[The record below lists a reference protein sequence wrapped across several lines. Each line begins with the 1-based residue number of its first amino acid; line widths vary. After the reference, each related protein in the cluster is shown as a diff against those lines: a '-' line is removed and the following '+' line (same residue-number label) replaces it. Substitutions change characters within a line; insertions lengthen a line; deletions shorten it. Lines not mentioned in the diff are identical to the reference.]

1 MKQHRLLVISYSF
14 IAQFNS
20 AFLNFYNLSIDNH
33 EISCYYTFFSLKK
46 EDYNQNRER
55 TNYTIFAIPLTKL
68 CPFK

>member
-1 MKQHRLLVISYSF
+1 MKLAAIIL
-14 IAQFNS
+14 
-20 AFLNFYNLSIDNH
+20 
-33 EISCYYTFFSLKK
+33 FSLKK